1 MKKSRL
7 IALTIGL
14 ITFGLI
20 TTDTLASGT
29 HRPGGSGGNDYH
41 MAKLIFYKKVVCNSC
56 PFPGRGKNAE
66 DALALLQELREDTAM
81 SSKEQQ
87 ATLSYLQRRFKLT
100 VQGDG

>member
-1 MKKSRL
+1 MQKSHL
-7 IALTIGL
+7 IVLAISLM
-14 ITFGLI
+14 TFGF
-20 TTDTLASGT
+20 TTTATLASGT

-41 MAKLIFYKKVVCNSC
+41 MAKLIFYKKVVCDSC
-56 PFPGRGKNAE
+56 PFPGRGKNAD
-66 DALALLQELREDTAM
+66 DALALLQELREDTPK